1 MAEMTEPSL
10 ALEQESTRYPLS
22 FTQEWF
28 ITLDQGDDGGT
39 FGPRFMQ
46 VCPAR
51 VTGHVDL
58 AVLQGAL
65 DDVVARHELL
75 RTLVVRDA
83 DPPYQ
88 MVLPPCRVPLEVR
101 DLPPFTGKSRDL
113 VVQELI
119 LQAEA
124 GSISA
129 REVPLM
135 KVLLCKF
142 DDHDSV
148 LLLTVHHSVSD
159 GWSVQVIFRDLGA
172 FYTARRTGIAA
183 VLPQLRQYREY
194 AAWQRANAA
203 STAEDGAPAYWQ
215 HKLDGAREFTMPNDH
230 GHPDSYSRPYSQHV
244 HDIEPEVMTAA
255 SALAT
260 ATRGTLFTVMLS
272 AFYILAHKVTGTTDL
287 AIRAFT
293 AGRDELEF
301 QNTMGLFL
309 NCVPFRTDI
318 ADCTSFRD
326 IVLATRET
334 FVDAIAHEL
343 PVNVIEQTFP
353 DFIKSRED
361 LRTSQFIIANQQRQ
375 LGEDPTFAI
384 AEGARWASDRMLQG
398 SEVRDIPSG
407 MVWNLAAQPSGEL
420 NGGVLFNL
428 DEFDE
433 STVAGWSAGLR
444 RILAGAVR
452 EPDRDWRLLA
462 GPPSRRENPVPG
474 PEQLHG

>member
-1 MAEMTEPSL
+1 MTESSL
-10 ALEQESTRYPLS
+10 TPDQESTRYPLS

-39 FGPRFMQ
+39 FGPRFMI
-46 VCPAR
+46 VSAVR

-58 AVLQGAL
+58 AVLQGSL

-101 DLPPFTGKSRDL
+101 DLPPVTGKSRDL

-119 LQAEA
+119 LEAEK

-135 KVLLCKF
+135 KARLCKF
-142 DDHDSV
+142 DDRDSV

-159 GWSVQVIFRDLGA
+159 GWSMQVIFRDLGA
-172 FYTARRTGIAA
+172 FYTARRTGVAA
-183 VLPQLRQYREY
+183 VLPQVRQYREY
-194 AAWQRANAA
+194 SAWQRASAT
-203 STAEDGAPAYWQ
+203 STAADGAPAYWQ
-215 HKLDGAREFTMPNDH
+215 RKLDGAREFTIPNDH
-230 GHPDSYSRPYSQHV
+230 GHPDSYSRPYSMHV
-244 HDIEPEVMTAA
+244 HDIESEVMNAV

-260 ATRGTLFTVMLS
+260 ATRSTLFTVMLS
-272 AFYILAHKVTGTTDL
+272 AFYILAHKLTGTTDL

-293 AGRDELEF
+293 AGRNELEF

-326 IVLATRET
+326 IVMATRET

-343 PVNVIEQTFP
+343 PVNVLEQTFP
-353 DFIKSRED
+353 GFVKSRED
-361 LRTSQFIIANQQRQ
+361 LRTSQFIIADQQRQ
-375 LGEDPTFAI
+375 LGTDFTLAI
-384 AEGARWASDRMLQG
+384 AEGTSAVSDRMLQG
-398 SEVRDIPSG
+398 SEVHDIPSG
-407 MVWNLAAQPSGEL
+407 MVWNLDARPPGGL
-420 NGGVLFNL
+420 NGDVLFNL

-433 STVAGWSAGLR
+433 STVAVWAADLR

-452 EPDRDWRLLA
+452 EPDRDWRLLV
-462 GPPSRRENPVPG
+462 GPA
-474 PEQLHG
+474 

>member
-1 MAEMTEPSL
+1 MAEMTESSL
-10 ALEQESTRYPLS
+10 ALDQESTRYPLS

-39 FGPRFMQ
+39 FGPRFMT
-46 VCPAR
+46 VSAAR

-58 AVLQGAL
+58 AVLQGSL

-88 MVLPPCRVPLEVR
+88 MVLPPCSVPLEVR
-101 DLPPFTGKSRDL
+101 DLPPVTGKSRDL

-119 LQAEA
+119 LEAEA

-129 REVPLM
+129 RQVPLM
-135 KVLLCKF
+135 KMLLCKF

-159 GWSVQVIFRDLGA
+159 GWSMQVIFRDLGV

-183 VLPQLRQYREY
+183 VLPQIRQYREY
-194 AAWQRANAA
+194 AAWQRANAT

-230 GHPDSYSRPYSQHV
+230 GHPESYSRPYSMHV

-260 ATRGTLFTVMLS
+260 ATRSTVFTVMLS
-272 AFYILAHKVTGTTDL
+272 AFYILAHELTGTTDP

-293 AGRDELEF
+293 AGRNEEQFL
-301 QNTMGLFL
+301 NTMGLFL

-334 FVDAIAHEL
+334 FIDAIAYEL

-361 LRTSQFIIANQQRQ
+361 LRTSQFIIANQQGP
-375 LGEDPTFAI
+375 LGSGLTHPI
-384 AEGARWASDRMLQG
+384 AEGARVVTERPLEGQ
-398 SEVRDIPSG
+398 EVHDIPSG
-407 MVWNLAAQPSGEL
+407 TVWNLYARPSGEL
-420 NGGVLFNL
+420 YGEVLYNL

-433 STVAGWSAGLR
+433 STVAGWTAGLR

-452 EPDRDWRLLA
+452 EPDRDWRPLA
-462 GPPSRRENPVPG
+462 GPASRHESRA
-474 PEQLHG
+474 